1 MLSNKDKE
9 TILTD
14 FPNIKLSYENIT
26 HNKVYNS
33 DIILAIP
40 EGRKSFAWFTTHNDK
55 NVCLIMELGENK
67 QITNIK
73 IVNACFNSEL
83 VYGTIFYGT
92 TFFHSYNK
100 FFTIEDVFYYKG
112 NDVSRYNWGKKLE
125 LFNTILSKDIKQI
138 SLNNS
143 FMVFGLPL
151 LSNNLDDFVNKV
163 EQIKYKISTVQF
175 RLFERNNNFLF
186 MSFLKFMEQKLLKP
200 RLPNNINNNKI
211 EPNKKL
217 ELNNR
222 TYDGNNVRNNV
233 RNSNDRNNNVRNG
246 NDRNGND
253 RNNYK
258 KEVTFKI
265 KPDIQNDIYQ
275 LYCLNDDNQE
285 IYFDTSF
292 IPDYTTS
299 VMMNKLFRKIKEND
313 RLDALEE
320 SDDEEEFENENE
332 DKFVYLDKTYNMICL
347 YNYKFK
353 KWYPIKVVDTKLE
366 ITKINCIKK

>member
-9 TILTD
+9 VILTD

-186 MSFLKFMEQKLLKP
+186 MSFSKFMEQKLLKP

-222 TYDGNNVRNNV
+222 TYD
-233 RNSNDRNNNVRNG
+233 RNNNVRN
-246 NDRNGND
+246 NND

-353 KWYPIKVVDTKLE
+353 KWYPIKVADTKLE